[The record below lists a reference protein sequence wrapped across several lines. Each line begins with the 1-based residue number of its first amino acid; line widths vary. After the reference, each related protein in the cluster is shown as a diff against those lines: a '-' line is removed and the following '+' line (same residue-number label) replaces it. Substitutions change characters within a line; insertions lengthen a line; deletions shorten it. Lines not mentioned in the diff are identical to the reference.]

1 VRTLNRAQL
10 YQKTARTNSL
20 FAGHLLLFPKPKY
33 RGPDNVT
40 YFLGDEFE
48 RELSRDKSVKWLIE
62 FYESWNPDCNEF
74 AGVFS
79 ELSAK

>member
-1 VRTLNRAQL
+1 MYESSFT
-10 YQKTARTNSL
+10 S
-20 FAGHLLLFPKPKY
+20 GHLLLFPKPKY
-33 RGPDNVT
+33 KGPENVR
-40 YFLGDEFE
+40 YFLGDDFE
-48 RELSRDKSVKWLIE
+48 KELSRDKSVTWIIE